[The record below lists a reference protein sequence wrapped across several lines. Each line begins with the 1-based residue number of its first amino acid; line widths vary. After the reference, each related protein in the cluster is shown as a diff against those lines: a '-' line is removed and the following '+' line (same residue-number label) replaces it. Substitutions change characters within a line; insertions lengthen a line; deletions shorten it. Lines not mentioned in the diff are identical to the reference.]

1 MGNELNEKNCMNR
14 IPWMLLELVYPIF
27 MLILLGVASV
37 VGLIAAA
44 TVDDGNNNYKRHCY
58 ASSILG
64 LLDCVPWA
72 VQACFQYSINRA
84 SFSN

>member
-37 VGLIAAA
+37 GKAYDIRFQLIVSVQSEHPDYLENVVQ
-44 TVDDGNNNYKRHCY
+44 T
-58 ASSILG
+58 
-64 LLDCVPWA
+64 CVFGSVTA
-72 VQACFQYSINRA
+72 R
-84 SFSN
+84 